1 VLVPEAAV
9 VPFGGRIL
17 VTKVVD
23 GRATPQPVTLGIR
36 RDGLVQITEGL
47 REGDVVI
54 TAGQMKA
61 APGTPVAVM
70 PPGAAQGGSA
80 QGGALSQRPAGG

>member
-23 GRATPQPVTLGIR
+23 GRATPQPVSLGIR
-36 RDGLVQITEGL
+36 REGMVQITDGL
-47 REGDVVI
+47 KEGDVVI

-61 APGTPVAVM
+61 APGTPVAVI
-70 PPGAAQGGSA
+70 PPGGG
-80 QGGALSQRPAGG
+80 QPPRPAGG